1 MIIDIH
7 THTFPDAIA
16 YKTIAGM
23 EEDIVRGQGIHVKS
37 ARIPT
42 VKGLEDSTKKADIDL
57 SVVCPVATNIRQPE
71 KINRLSVELNEKR
84 EETRLFNFGAIHPD
98 CENYKQII
106 DEYSNAAPAAFLA
119 GVHHNMGVALARM
132 FLYNEASYSFMKAYE
147 IGQHK
152 NSYKCYLAAKWFMDK
167 DGSVIN
173 EDVPEEEYI
182 IRRKIE
188 QLMDNAAYQDEIR
201 KLNDTEK
208 YKNAG
213 DVAGYHKV
221 LDDILTNWK
230 QDYYKYTAR

>member
-16 YKTIAGM
+16 HKTIASM

-57 SVVCPVATNIRQPE
+57 SVVCPVGTNIRQPE
-71 KINRLSVELNEKR
+71 KIKRLSVELNEKR

-119 GVHHNMGVALARM
+119 GVYHNMGVALARM